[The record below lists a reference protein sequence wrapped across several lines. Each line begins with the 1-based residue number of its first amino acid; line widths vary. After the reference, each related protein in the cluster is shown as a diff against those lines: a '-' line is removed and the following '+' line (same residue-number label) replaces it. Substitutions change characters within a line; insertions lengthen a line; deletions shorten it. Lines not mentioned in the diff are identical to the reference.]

1 MARLTFPNTS
11 QGMADA
17 EAVAQPRH
25 IIWSNARITVLT
37 GADLPEVP
45 KAEDPKAEDAILTQ
59 LQFYNGVL
67 AVGGQVRLAAVEAYV
82 AALMAN
88 PASNPKEKLYWKLC
102 NEMQRKEIYIRQLRL
117 DPTFRGSLTAQQS
130 VAEMDNI
137 FLAGSGYE
145 PPMSAG

>member
-1 MARLTFPNTS
+1 MARLTFPNTA

-45 KAEDPKAEDAILTQ
+45 KAEDAILTQ

-67 AVGGQVRLAAVEAYV
+67 AVGGQARLAAVEAYV
-82 AALMAN
+82 AALLAN
-88 PASNPKEKLYWKLC
+88 SGTPPREKLYWKLC
-102 NEMQRKEIYIRQLRL
+102 NEMRRRETYIRQLRL
-117 DPTFRGSLTAQQS
+117 DPTFRGALTAQQS

-145 PPMSAG
+145 PTMSAG

>member
-1 MARLTFPNTS
+1 MGRLTFPNTA

-25 IIWSNARITVLT
+25 IIWSQARITVLT
-37 GADLPEVP
+37 DADMPELP
-45 KAEDPKAEDAILTQ
+45 KTEDAILTQ

-67 AVGGQVRLAAVEAYV
+67 AVGGQARLAAVEAYV
-82 AALMAN
+82 AALLADSGT
-88 PASNPKEKLYWKLC
+88 PPREKLYWRLC
-102 NEMQRKEIYIRQLRL
+102 NEMRRRETYIRQLRL
-117 DPTFRGSLTAQQS
+117 DPTFRGALTAQQS

>member
-25 IIWSNARITVLT
+25 VIWSQARITVLT
-37 GADLPEVP
+37 GADMPEV
-45 KAEDPKAEDAILTQ
+45 PKAEDAILTQ

-67 AVGGQVRLAAVEAYV
+67 AVGGQARLAAVEAYV

-88 PASNPKEKLYWKLC
+88 PASTPKEKLYWKLC

-145 PPMSAG
+145 PKMSAG

>member
-1 MARLTFPNTS
+1 MARLTFPNTA

-37 GADLPEVP
+37 GADLPEV
-45 KAEDPKAEDAILTQ
+45 PKAEDAILTQ

-88 PASNPKEKLYWKLC
+88 PASTPKEKLYWKLC

-145 PPMSAG
+145 PKMSAG

>member
-1 MARLTFPNTS
+1 MARLTFPNTA

-25 IIWSNARITVLT
+25 IIWSQARITVLT
-37 GADLPEVP
+37 GADMPEVP
-45 KAEDPKAEDAILTQ
+45 KAEYAILTQ

-145 PPMSAG
+145 PKMSAG

>member
-1 MARLTFPNTS
+1 MARLTFPNTA

-25 IIWSNARITVLT
+25 VIWSQARITVLT
-37 GADLPEVP
+37 GADLPEV
-45 KAEDPKAEDAILTQ
+45 PKAEDAILTQ

-137 FLAGSGYE
+137 FIAGSGYE
-145 PPMSAG
+145 PKMSAG

>member
-1 MARLTFPNTS
+1 MARLTFPNTA

-25 IIWSNARITVLT
+25 IIWSQTRITVLT
-37 GADLPEVP
+37 EADLPEV
-45 KAEDPKAEDAILTQ
+45 PKAEDAILTQ

-67 AVGGQVRLAAVEAYV
+67 AVGGQARLAAVEAYV

-88 PASNPKEKLYWKLC
+88 PASTPKEKLYWKLC
-102 NEMQRKEIYIRQLRL
+102 NEMRRKEIYIRQLRL

-145 PPMSAG
+145 PKMSAG

>member
-25 IIWSNARITVLT
+25 VIWSQARITVLT
-37 GADLPEVP
+37 GADMPEVP
-45 KAEDPKAEDAILTQ
+45 EAEDAILTQ

-145 PPMSAG
+145 PKTSAG

>member
-1 MARLTFPNTS
+1 MARMTFPNTA

-25 IIWSNARITVLT
+25 IIWSQARITVLT
-37 GADLPEVP
+37 GADMPEV
-45 KAEDPKAEDAILTQ
+45 PKAEDAILTQ

-67 AVGGQVRLAAVEAYV
+67 AVGGQARLAAVEAYV

-88 PASNPKEKLYWKLC
+88 PASTPKEKLYWKLC
-102 NEMQRKEIYIRQLRL
+102 NEMRRKEIYIRQLRL

-145 PPMSAG
+145 PKMSAG

>member
-1 MARLTFPNTS
+1 MARLTFPNTA

-25 IIWSNARITVLT
+25 VIWSQARITVLT
-37 GADLPEVP
+37 GADMPEV
-45 KAEDPKAEDAILTQ
+45 PKAEDAILTQ

-67 AVGGQVRLAAVEAYV
+67 AVGGQARLAAVEAYV
-82 AALMAN
+82 AALLAN
-88 PASNPKEKLYWKLC
+88 SGTPPREKLYWKLC

-145 PPMSAG
+145 PKMSAG